1 MIKNQEEKLGKT
13 RIYTKTWPAAGENI
27 LLLLSGFLQT
37 HEEKKEEKFWT
48 LGESLSMGI
57 NRGDSSKCHL
67 IEKECIMYE
76 TLQNNSASTNFKK
89 GAVPTRSKNLIF
101 ANQEGNLW

>member
-1 MIKNQEEKLGKT
+1 MIKNQEEKLGET

-37 HEEKKEEKFWT
+37 HEEKKEEKLWT

-57 NRGDSSKCHL
+57 NKCSSKCHL

-89 GAVPTRSKNLIF
+89 GAVPTRSKN
-101 ANQEGNLW
+101 QEGNLW